1 MDELFAQSDIVTIH
15 IPSMASTKGM
25 IGWNELSKMKP
36 TAYLINTSRG
46 AVLDEKAL
54 IRALQE
60 KKIAGAG
67 IDVWD
72 PEPPKPDNPLLH
84 MPNVV
89 ATPHSA
95 GPAWEIWQPSFEVM
109 WTNAVLV
116 SEGKQPLGQVREF

>member
-1 MDELFAQSDIVTIH
+1 MDEQ
-15 IPSMASTKGM
+15 
-25 IGWNELSKMKP
+25 
-36 TAYLINTSRG
+36 
-46 AVLDEKAL
+46 AL
-54 IRALQE
+54 IRALRE

-72 PEPPKPDNPLLH
+72 PEPPKPDNPLLM

-89 ATPHSA
+89 ATPHVS

-116 SEGKQPLGQVREF
+116 SEGKQPMAQVREF